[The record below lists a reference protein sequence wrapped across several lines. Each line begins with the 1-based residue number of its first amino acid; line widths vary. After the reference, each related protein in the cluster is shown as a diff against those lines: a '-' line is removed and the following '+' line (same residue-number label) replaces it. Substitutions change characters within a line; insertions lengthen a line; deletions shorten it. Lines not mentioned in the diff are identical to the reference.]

1 MMRNHLSPHLRPV
14 RDVEAPSLQFRT
26 IHGYRRAFRIAGS
39 GPALLLIHGVGDKST
54 SWEPVHSKLA
64 QRFTVIAPD
73 LLGHGESDKPRADYS
88 LAAFAN
94 GMRDLLAVLDI
105 DRVTVVGHSFGGG
118 VAMQFAY
125 QYPQL
130 VERLVLVGAGG
141 VEQDVSFALRMAAR
155 PMGSEALAMVRL
167 PGALPVMRV
176 VGRAVQTL
184 LGSTKFGRDAVDTV
198 NLLEGFR
205 DPAALSAFARTL
217 RSVVDGRG
225 QFVTGLDRSYLMQS
239 VPVQIIWGEDD
250 LIIPVEHARTAHA
263 AMPGSRIEIFEDSGH
278 MPHHDHPDRFVE
290 VVERFIDSTR
300 PADYDADLMRS
311 LLRAQASE
319 DVGAG
324 PVAAAHA
331 ESAVS

>member
-1 MMRNHLSPHLRPV
+1 MRKHPAPHLRPV

-39 GPALLLIHGVGDKST
+39 GPALLLIHGVGDKSA
-54 SWEPVHSKLA
+54 SWEPVHAKLA

-88 LAAFAN
+88 LPAFAN
-94 GMRDLLAVLDI
+94 GMRDLLAVLGI

-130 VERLVLVGAGG
+130 VERLVLVSAGG
-141 VEQDVSFALRMAAR
+141 VEQDVSFALRLAAR

-167 PGALPVMRV
+167 PGALPVMRLF
-176 VGRAVQTL
+176 GRAVQAL

-198 NLLEGFR
+198 RLLEGFK
-205 DPAALSAFARTL
+205 DPSALAAFARTL

-225 QFVTGLDRSYLMQS
+225 QYVTMLDRSYLVQS
-239 VPVQIIWGEDD
+239 IPLQIIWGEDD
-250 LIIPVEHARTAHA
+250 VVIPVSHARTAHA
-263 AMPGSRIEIFEDSGH
+263 AMAGSRLEIFEKSGH
-278 MPHHDHPDRFVE
+278 VPHHDHPDRFVE

-300 PADYDADLMRS
+300 PGDCDQDVLRS
-311 LLRAQASE
+311 LLRSGASE
-319 DVGAG
+319 DAAAG
-324 PVAAAHA
+324 PIAVAPTQ
-331 ESAVS
+331 SAVS

>member
-1 MMRNHLSPHLRPV
+1 MSPHLRPV

-26 IHGYRRAFRIAGS
+26 IHGHRRAFRIAGS
-39 GPALLLIHGVGDKST
+39 GPALLLIHGVGDKSA
-54 SWEPVHSKLA
+54 SWEPVHAKLA

-94 GMRDLLAVLDI
+94 GMRDLLAVLGI

-130 VERLVLVGAGG
+130 VERIVLVSAGG
-141 VEQDVSFALRMAAR
+141 VAEDVSFALRLAAM

-167 PGALPVMRV
+167 PGALPAMRL

-198 NLLEGFR
+198 RLLEGFK
-205 DPAALSAFARTL
+205 DPSALSAFARTL

-225 QFVTGLDRSYLMQS
+225 QFVTMLDRSYLVKS
-239 VPVQIIWGEDD
+239 VPVQVIWGQEDPV
-250 LIIPVEHARTAHA
+250 IPVSHAWAAHEG
-263 AMPGSRIEIFEDSGH
+263 MPGSHLEIFEKSGH
-278 MPHHDHPDRFVE
+278 VPHHDHPDRFVE

-300 PADYDADLMRS
+300 PANYEQDLLHS
-311 LLRAQASE
+311 LLRTGTGQEETLAPAT
-319 DVGAG
+319 
-324 PVAAAHA
+324 
-331 ESAVS
+331 SAVS

>member
-1 MMRNHLSPHLRPV
+1 MRNHPSPHLRPV

-54 SWEPVHSKLA
+54 AWEPVHAKLA
-64 QRFTVIAPD
+64 RRFTVIAPD

-94 GMRDLLAVLDI
+94 GMRDLLAALDI
-105 DRVTVVGHSFGGG
+105 DRVTLVGHSFGGG

-130 VERLVLVGAGG
+130 VERIVLVSSGG
-141 VEQDVSFALRMAAR
+141 VAREVSVALRLAAM
-155 PMGSEALAMVRL
+155 PLGSEALAMLRTPGVMPAIRL
-167 PGALPVMRV
+167 F
-176 VGRAVQTL
+176 GRAMATV
-184 LGSTKFGRDAVDTV
+184 LGPTNFGHDVADVV

-205 DPAALSAFARTL
+205 DPRALSAFARTL

-225 QFVTGLDRSYLMQS
+225 QFVTMLDRSYLAQPI
-239 VPVQIIWGEDD
+239 PVQVIWGEDD
-250 LIIPVEHARTAHA
+250 FVIPVEHARMAHE
-263 AMPGSRIEIFEDSGH
+263 AMPGSRLEIFENSGH
-278 MPHHDHPDRFVE
+278 MPFKDDPDRFVE
-290 VVERFIDSTR
+290 VVERFVDSTR
-300 PADYDADLMRS
+300 PAQHDQDLLRS
-311 LLRAQASE
+311 LLQTRVDGNAPGSI
-319 DVGAG
+319 
-324 PVAAAHA
+324 AAALA